1 MENKLPTAEKYI
13 KKHPYVDSFLGS
25 AQGYE
30 VLINFMVEFAKLHV
44 TAALK
49 QASDQATAIG
59 GGYQSDSRHLPSNK
73 TTVNK
78 ESILN
83 SYPLEN
89 IV

>member
-1 MENKLPTAEKYI
+1 MMKLTLRI
-13 KKHPYVDSFLGS
+13 
-25 AQGYE
+25 
-30 VLINFMVEFAKLHV
+30 VLLFV

-49 QASDQATAIG
+49 QASDQATTIG

-73 TTVNK
+73 TTINK